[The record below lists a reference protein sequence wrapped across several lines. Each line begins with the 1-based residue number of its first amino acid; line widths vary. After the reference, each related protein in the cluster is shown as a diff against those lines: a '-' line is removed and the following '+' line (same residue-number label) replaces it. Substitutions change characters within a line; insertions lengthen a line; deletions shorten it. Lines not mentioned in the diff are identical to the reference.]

1 MATSQCEH
9 HSYLGLSDFYDT
21 SLFVRLQVPRI
32 TPLIPVQTAA
42 NAAMASAFLL
52 IRLKPKQTTT
62 EAAISQPLPAGR
74 GRRAWLYLRASQIP
88 R

>member
-9 HSYLGLSDFYDT
+9 HSYLELSGIQDI
-21 SLFVRLQVPRI
+21 SLLIGLQVPRI
-32 TPLIPVQTAA
+32 TPLIPAQRAA
-42 NAAMASAFLL
+42 NATMASAFLP

-62 EAAISQPLPAGR
+62 EAAISQPLLAGR
-74 GRRAWLYLRASQIP
+74 GRWAWLYLRASQIP